1 MSLSLLLLLI
11 SMGLIG
17 IYSFIFLALNKNIIH
32 LDLLFIEIDFELGN
46 IVLISFCFGIVI
58 TSILELLYLS
68 SRRKNKSE

>member
-1 MSLSLLLLLI
+1 
-11 SMGLIG
+11 MGLIG